1 MSFKK
6 VKILKGHNNDFS
18 KATSLSFRALTG
30 FSHG

>member
-6 VKILKGHNNDFS
+6 VKIFKGHNNDFS
-18 KATSLSFRALTG
+18 KATSFSFRALKS

>member
-18 KATSLSFRALTG
+18 KATSLSFRALTSL
-30 FSHG
+30 SHG